1 MSLRPDLR
9 KVLSS
14 SGPER
19 TAAFSDAV
27 IAIAMTLLV
36 LDIKAPEVGSRAEYD
51 AALLDAVPQLGAFLL
66 SFYLMSRMWG
76 SHHAYLSALT
86 HIDRDLLRWNCVM
99 LFFMA
104 LTPLPTSMLAKNA
117 YGSPVPGIFYALVIS
132 GTQMCMMALWRHA
145 WTAGLMVSDI
155 TPQFGIAAGDLL
167 DLSTPHRRLRAVG
180 DAVLAPCACCQRRHQ
195 APGRQAGE
203 TQRPSARRYVTL

>member
-9 KVLSS
+9 NVLSS

-66 SFYLMSRMWG
+66 SFYLMSRMWV

-145 WTAGLMVSDI
+145 WKAGLMVSDI
-155 TPQFGIAAGDLL
+155 N
-167 DLSTPHRRLRAVG
+167 TPHRSLRPVG
-180 DAVLAPCACCQRRHQ
+180 DAVLAPCACCQRRRQ
-195 APGRQAGE
+195 APGGQAGE
-203 TQRPSARRYVTL
+203 TRRPSARRYVTL